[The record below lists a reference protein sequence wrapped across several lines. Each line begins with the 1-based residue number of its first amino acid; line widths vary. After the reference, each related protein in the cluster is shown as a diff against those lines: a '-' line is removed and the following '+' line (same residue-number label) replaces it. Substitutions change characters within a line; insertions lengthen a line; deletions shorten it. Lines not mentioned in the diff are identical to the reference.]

1 MAQAFETVARSKRN
15 GAARDAVRARAN
27 DVMEDFSELRKDVGR
42 LADAASKAARDEV
55 KHTGARLQKVRGSLK
70 ARASESAAY
79 VGDKVREHPGAS
91 VGIAVGAGLLLGLV
105 LSGRRH

>member
-1 MAQAFETVARSKRN
+1 MAQAFETVGRNKRN

-27 DVMEDFSELRKDVGR
+27 DVMEDFTELRKDVSR

-55 KHTGARLQKVRGSLK
+55 KHTGARLQKMRGSMT